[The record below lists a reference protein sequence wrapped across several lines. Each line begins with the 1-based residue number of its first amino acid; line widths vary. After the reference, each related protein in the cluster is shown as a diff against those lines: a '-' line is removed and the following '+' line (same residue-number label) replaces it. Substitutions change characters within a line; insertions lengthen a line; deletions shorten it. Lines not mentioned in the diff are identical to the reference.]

1 MLAVLFFFLLVFLFR
16 SHLKKINLP
25 IYLPNSR
32 QCFQSL
38 QREREREREREGARE
53 RERER
58 ERSVKLRGLRRYT
71 YPTAGNASNLCRERG
86 REREGGSEG
95 GREREREICETFRK
109 KTNFYPPKKD
119 VYVDSMFLRDF
130 VLFMYSMS
138 VYMYQYHNG
147 HINKTTASN
156 VSSFQ
161 IKDPHTPLH
170 IKKVRDFTRLIK

>member
-1 MLAVLFFFLLVFLFR
+1 MER
-16 SHLKKINLP
+16 W
-25 IYLPNSR
+25 
-32 QCFQSL
+32 
-38 QREREREREREGARE
+38 RERE
-53 RERER
+53 
-58 ERSVKLRGLRRYT
+58 KK
-71 YPTAGNASNLCRERG
+71 
-86 REREGGSEG
+86 
-95 GREREREICETFRK
+95 REICETFRK

-170 IKKVRDFTRLIK
+170 IKKSQRLYKVNKVIAYKNIHLHILFESVYPHKINLLNYKSPTGKPAMGSRGGGIVERSIIIIKSPTGKTASIYIYKWTDHCRTH